1 MYGTYQ
7 RLNQPVWA
15 SARAVIRASRRKLSK
30 VGKTRAQRV
39 ARHKFY
45 REMLEHH
52 AHARAEYRAVMSGNI

>member
-1 MYGTYQ
+1 
-7 RLNQPVWA
+7 VWA

-30 VGKTRAQRV
+30 VGKTRAQRA
-39 ARHKFY
+39 ARHRFY